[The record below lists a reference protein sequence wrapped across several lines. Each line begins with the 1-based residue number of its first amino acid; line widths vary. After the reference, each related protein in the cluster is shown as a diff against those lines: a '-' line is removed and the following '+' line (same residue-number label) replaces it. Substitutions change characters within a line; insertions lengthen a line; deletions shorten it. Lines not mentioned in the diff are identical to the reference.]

1 LASLVFQQFLGP
13 AGYTFILAGM
23 EIIGQLREDRVF
35 AFVGLPPLNGL
46 LPFTQVVKTQWNF
59 ASILLVSSH
68 SALKFNHHPV
78 LGSFSFRRS
87 RWTRTKVLLSR
98 RLISA
103 LVEESADALMID
115 TESAGVEEEKDDTVE
130 AIATAG

>member
-1 LASLVFQQFLGP
+1 LADI
-13 AGYTFILAGM
+13 A
-23 EIIGQLREDRVF
+23 GQLREDRVF

-46 LPFTQVVKTQWNF
+46 LHFTQAAQTQWNF

-68 SALKFNHHPV
+68 SAPKFHHRPV
-78 LGSFSFRRS
+78 RGSFRRS

-103 LVEESADALMID
+103 LVEESADPLTID
-115 TESAGVEEEKDDTVE
+115 TESAGVKEEKDDIVE